1 MFHASFFF
9 IWRCC
14 RQTKN
19 HRLAKFMAK
28 LGEHLPPM
36 FGQMMTLIEDDQ
48 ANLCLLQRLNGSL
61 STFVEP
67 R

>member
-1 MFHASFFF
+1 
-9 IWRCC
+9 
-14 RQTKN
+14 
-19 HRLAKFMAK
+19 MAK

-36 FGQMMTLIEDDQ
+36 FSQMMTLIEDDQ

-61 STFVEP
+61 GTFVEP